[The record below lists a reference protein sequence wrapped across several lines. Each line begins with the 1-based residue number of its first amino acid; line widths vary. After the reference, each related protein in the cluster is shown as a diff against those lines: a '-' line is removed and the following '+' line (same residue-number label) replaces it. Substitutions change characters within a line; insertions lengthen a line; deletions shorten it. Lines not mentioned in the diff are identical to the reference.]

1 MLSTRRMFMAF
12 VVALLAVELYGIVV
26 FGRALNALHL
36 AHQNWLRPPEQ
47 VPLLRALLASALHVA
62 LVTLFYALFARGRA
76 SRLSTGL
83 VFGVLLGLIAGW
95 IPEARMKFLIAG
107 YPFYEAWAPALFG
120 EYVLMGAVLG
130 LVYHEE

>member
-1 MLSTRRMFMAF
+1 MFLAF
-12 VVALLAVELYGIVV
+12 VVALVVVELYGIAM
-26 FGRALNALHL
+26 FGRALHAFHM

-47 VPLLRALLASALHVA
+47 VSLLRALLASALHVA
-62 LVTLFYALFARGRA
+62 LVTLFYVLFARGRA

-95 IPEARMKFLIAG
+95 IPEARMKMLIAG
-107 YPFYEAWAPALFG
+107 YPFYEAWAPAIFG

-130 LVYHEE
+130 LVYQEE